1 MKWLRNNPGEGGAVV
16 QERRVQLRARVKVQ
30 LREKEGQHHLE
41 LQRGLEVFQESV
53 YITVKLAL
61 RVVCSS
67 QW

>member
-41 LQRGLEVFQESV
+41 LRSGKVDS
-53 YITVKLAL
+53 
-61 RVVCSS
+61 
-67 QW
+67 